1 MIDFKP
7 YAERQFANIRE
18 LVSTTCATFKEKTA
32 FQIRDGKDG
41 YRYISFSE
49 FGNSFYSLST
59 YFLNQGYKDKRIAV
73 VGRNAYQWALSYVAA
88 TTVGC
93 VVPIDKEL
101 HENDIN
107 DFINAADCV
116 CVCGE
121 EKIIKKLK
129 PLLKEGIEALTYEEV
144 EAAAKATVAD
154 EGFVDGLEIRKDETR
169 ILIFTS
175 GTTGNSKGV
184 CLSHHNICSNIYST
198 CQVVKIKPED
208 KTLSILPIHHTYEC
222 TLDFLLVFSKGG
234 TTTYCDGLT
243 KVQKNAVEYQPTLLV
258 VVPALLK
265 VLNNRIRDTLSKE
278 APKPWRKHFKELPL
292 SEAMQKLPFFIR
304 GIVKKKVRAKLG
316 GQLQL
321 FIVGAAALD
330 PQLVHDF
337 NALGIRTLQ
346 GYGLTECSPLLV
358 GNCDFYLNA
367 ESTGIPMPGVQIKI
381 DNPGEDGVGEILAKG
396 ENIMLGYFND
406 DEATAATF
414 RDGWFCTGDLGY
426 LGKDGELYIT
436 GRCKSVIVTENGKN
450 IYPEELETRLGD
462 YPIVGECLVLEG
474 RSKGKI
480 CVKAKI
486 YPDAATLKEELGRKP
501 TEEEIAAEI
510 EKAVDEINSKLPQYK
525 AIIITQIL
533 DEPLEKTTTAKVKRF
548 GKNVE

>member
-1 MIDFKP
+1 MVDFKP

-32 FQIRDGKDG
+32 FQIRDGKDS
-41 YRYISFSE
+41 YRYISFAE
-49 FGNSFYSLST
+49 FGNSFYSLAT

-121 EKIIKKLK
+121 DKIIKKLR

-144 EAAAKATVAD
+144 EAAAKATTAD

-243 KVQKNAVEYQPTLLV
+243 KVQKNAVEYEPTLLV

-278 APKPWRKHFKELPL
+278 APKPWRKNFKELPL
-292 SEAMQKLPFFIR
+292 ADAMQKLPFFLR

-358 GNCDFYLNA
+358 GNC
-367 ESTGIPMPGVQIKI
+367 
-381 DNPGEDGVGEILAKG
+381 
-396 ENIMLGYFND
+396 
-406 DEATAATF
+406 
-414 RDGWFCTGDLGY
+414 
-426 LGKDGELYIT
+426 
-436 GRCKSVIVTENGKN
+436 
-450 IYPEELETRLGD
+450 
-462 YPIVGECLVLEG
+462 
-474 RSKGKI
+474 
-480 CVKAKI
+480 
-486 YPDAATLKEELGRKP
+486 
-501 TEEEIAAEI
+501 
-510 EKAVDEINSKLPQYK
+510 
-525 AIIITQIL
+525 
-533 DEPLEKTTTAKVKRF
+533 
-548 GKNVE
+548 

>member
-1 MIDFKP
+1 MIEIKT
-7 YAERQFANIRE
+7 YAEKQYPNIRE
-18 LVSTTCATFKEKTA
+18 LVSATCKNFRERTA
-32 FQIRDGKDG
+32 FQIRDGKDA

-49 FGNSFYSLST
+49 FGNRFYSLAT

-73 VGRNAYQWALSYVAA
+73 VGKNSYQWALSYVAA

-101 HENDIN
+101 HADDIN
-107 DFINAADCV
+107 NFIIAADCV
-116 CVCGE
+116 CVCGD
-121 EKIIKKLK
+121 EKIIKALQ
-129 PLLKEGIEALTYEEV
+129 PMLPEGVRAMTFEEV
-144 EAAAKATVAD
+144 EEAATSTIAD

-175 GTTGNSKGV
+175 GTTGSSKGV

-198 CQVVKIKPED
+198 CKVVKIVPED

-234 TTTYCDGLT
+234 CTTYCDGLT
-243 KVQKNAVEYQPTLLV
+243 KVQKNAIEYQPTVLV
-258 VVPALLK
+258 VVPQLLK
-265 VLNNRIRDTLSKE
+265 VLNHRIRDTLSKE
-278 APKPWRKHFKELPL
+278 SPKPWRHLFKELPL
-292 SEAMQKLPFFIR
+292 AEAMKKLPFFVR
-304 GIVKKKVRAKLG
+304 GIIKKKVRAKLG
-316 GQLQL
+316 GQLRL

-367 ESTGIPMPGVQIKI
+367 ESTGLPMPGVDIKI

-406 DEATAATF
+406 EEATQAVF

-426 LGKDGELYIT
+426 LGEDGELYIT

-450 IYPEELETRLGD
+450 IYPEELETRLSD
-462 YPIVGECLVLEG
+462 YPVIGECLILEG

-486 YPDAATLKEELGRKP
+486 YPDPSGLQEELGRNP
-501 TEEEIAAEI
+501 NAEEV
-510 EKAVDEINSKLPQYK
+510 EKAVAAVINEVNEQMPPYK
-525 AIIITQIL
+525 KIVITEIL
-533 DEPLEKTTTAKVKRF
+533 DEPLEKTTTAKIKRF
-548 GKNVE
+548 GRNLE

>member
-32 FQIRDGKDG
+32 FQIRDGKDS
-41 YRYISFSE
+41 YRYISFAE
-49 FGNSFYSLST
+49 FGNSFYSLAT

-144 EAAAKATVAD
+144 EAAAKATTAD
-154 EGFVDGLEIRKDETR
+154 EGFVDSLEIRKDETR

-198 CQVVKIKPED
+198 CQVVKIRPED

-304 GIVKKKVRAKLG
+304 SIVKK
-316 GQLQL
+316 
-321 FIVGAAALD
+321 
-330 PQLVHDF
+330 
-337 NALGIRTLQ
+337 
-346 GYGLTECSPLLV
+346 
-358 GNCDFYLNA
+358 
-367 ESTGIPMPGVQIKI
+367 
-381 DNPGEDGVGEILAKG
+381 
-396 ENIMLGYFND
+396 
-406 DEATAATF
+406 
-414 RDGWFCTGDLGY
+414 
-426 LGKDGELYIT
+426 
-436 GRCKSVIVTENGKN
+436 
-450 IYPEELETRLGD
+450 
-462 YPIVGECLVLEG
+462 
-474 RSKGKI
+474 
-480 CVKAKI
+480 
-486 YPDAATLKEELGRKP
+486 
-501 TEEEIAAEI
+501 
-510 EKAVDEINSKLPQYK
+510 
-525 AIIITQIL
+525 
-533 DEPLEKTTTAKVKRF
+533 
-548 GKNVE
+548 

>member
-1 MIDFKP
+1 MFEYKP
-7 YAERQFANIRE
+7 YADKQYANIRE
-18 LVSTTCATFKEKTA
+18 LVSTTCKTFKDKTA
-32 FQIRDGKDG
+32 FQIRDGKDA

-49 FGNSFYSLST
+49 FGNRFYGLAT

-73 VGRNAYQWALSYVAA
+73 VGKNSYQWALTYVAA

-93 VVPIDKEL
+93 VVPLDKEV
-101 HENDIN
+101 HEEDLN
-107 DFINAADCV
+107 DFINAADCI
-116 CVCGE
+116 CVCGD
-121 EKIIKKLK
+121 EKIIKKLQ
-129 PLLKEGIEALTYEEV
+129 PLLKEGIKAMTFDEV
-144 EAAAKATVAD
+144 EKAATETVGD
-154 EGFVDGLEIRKDETR
+154 EGFVDGLEIRKDEMR
-169 ILIFTS
+169 ILLFTS
-175 GTTGNSKGV
+175 GTTGNAKGV
-184 CLSHHNICSNIYST
+184 MLSHHNICSDIYMT
-198 CQVVKIKPED
+198 CQTVKIKPED

-222 TLDFLLVFSKGG
+222 SLDFLLVFSKGG

-265 VLNNRIRDTLSKE
+265 VLNNRIRATLAQE
-278 APKPWRKHFKELPL
+278 APKPWRRHFAELSL
-292 SEAMQKLPFFIR
+292 ADAMQKLPFFIR

-316 GQLQL
+316 GKLEL

-330 PQLVHDF
+330 PQLVRDF

-358 GNCDFYLNA
+358 GNSDFYLNP
-367 ESTGIPMPGVQIKI
+367 ESTGLPLPGIEIKI

-406 DEATAATF
+406 EEATKAVF

-462 YPIVGECLVLEG
+462 YPVVGECLVLEG
-474 RSKGKI
+474 KSKGKI

-486 YPDAATLKEELGRKP
+486 FPNVTAIAEELGHKP
-501 TEEEIAAEI
+501 TAEEIAAAV
-510 EKAVDEINSKLPQYK
+510 EKVVDEINSKLPQYK
-525 AIIITQIL
+525 AIMITQIL

>member
-1 MIDFKP
+1 MVDYKP
-7 YAERQFANIRE
+7 YADRRFSNIRE
-18 LVSTTCATFKEKTA
+18 LVSTTCNTFKEKTA
-32 FQIRDGKDG
+32 FQIRDGKDA
-41 YRYISFSE
+41 YRYISFAE
-49 FGNSFYSLST
+49 FGNSFYSLAT

-73 VGRNAYQWALSYVAA
+73 VGKNSYQWALSYVAA

-93 VVPIDKEL
+93 VVPIDKEV
-101 HENDIN
+101 HESDMN

-116 CVCGE
+116 CVCGD
-121 EKIIKKLK
+121 EKILKKLK
-129 PLLKEGIEALTYEEV
+129 PLLREDVKTMTFEEV
-144 EAAAKATVAD
+144 EAAAKATTAD
-154 EGFVDGLEIRKDETR
+154 EGFVDELEIRKDETR

-184 CLSHHNICSNIYST
+184 CLSHHNICSDIYYT
-198 CQVVKIKPED
+198 CQTVKIFPED

-222 TLDFLLVFSKGG
+222 SLDFLLVFSKGG

-243 KVQKNAVEYQPTLLV
+243 KVQKNAVEYQPTILV

-265 VLNNRIRDTLSKE
+265 VLNHRIRDTLAKE
-278 APKPWRKHFKELPL
+278 APKPWRRHFAELPL
-292 SEAMQKLPFFIR
+292 ADAMKKLPFFVR

-316 GQLQL
+316 GQLRL

-337 NALGIRTLQ
+337 NALGITTLQ
-346 GYGLTECSPLLV
+346 GYGLTECAPLLV
-358 GNCDFYLNA
+358 GNSDFYLNA
-367 ESTGIPMPGVQIKI
+367 ESTGLPLPGIEIKI

-406 DEATAATF
+406 EEATNAVF

-462 YPIVGECLVLEG
+462 YPVIGECLVLEA

-486 YPDAATLKEELGRKP
+486 FPNATAIAEELGHKP
-501 TEEEIAAEI
+501 TEEEIT
-510 EKAVDEINSKLPQYK
+510 KAVEKVIDEVNSKLPQYK
-525 AIIITQIL
+525 AIMITQIL
-533 DEPLEKTTTAKVKRF
+533 DEPLEKTTTAKIKRF

>member
-1 MIDFKP
+1 MNFKP
-7 YAERQFANIRE
+7 YAERRFANIRE
-18 LVSTTCATFKEKTA
+18 LVSVTCDTFKEKTA

-41 YRYISFSE
+41 YRYITFSQ
-49 FGNSFYSLST
+49 FGNQFYNLAT
-59 YFLNQGYKDKRIAV
+59 YFLNQGYKGKRIAV
-73 VGRNAYQWALSYVAA
+73 VGKNSYQWALSYVAA

-93 VVPIDKEL
+93 VVPLDKEI
-101 HENDIN
+101 HESDMNT
-107 DFINAADCV
+107 FINAGDCV
-116 CVCGE
+116 CVCGD
-121 EKIIKKLK
+121 EKILKKLK
-129 PLLKEGIEALTYEEV
+129 PLLREDVQVLTFEEV
-144 EAAAKATVAD
+144 EKLATETVG
-154 EGFVDGLEIRKDETR
+154 EPGFVDSIEIRKDETR
-169 ILIFTS
+169 ILLFTS
-175 GTTGNSKGV
+175 GTTGSAKGV
-184 CLSHHNICSNIYST
+184 CLSHHNICSDIYST
-198 CQVVKIKPED
+198 CQVVKIRPED

-222 TLDFLLVFSKGG
+222 SLDFLLVFSKGG

-243 KVQKNAVEYQPTLLV
+243 KVQKNAMEYQPTLLV

-265 VLNNRIRDTLSKE
+265 VLNHRIRDSLAKE
-278 APKPWRKHFKELPL
+278 APKPWRNNFKELPL
-292 SEAMQKLPFFIR
+292 SEAMQKLPFFLR

-316 GQLQL
+316 GELKL

-346 GYGLTECSPLLV
+346 GYGLTECAPLLV
-358 GNCDFYLNA
+358 GNCDFYLNP
-367 ESTGIPMPGVQIKI
+367 ESTGIPIPGVEIKI

-406 DEATAATF
+406 EEATAAAF
-414 RDGWFCTGDLGY
+414 RDGWFATGDLGY

-462 YPIVGECLVLEG
+462 YPLIGECLVVEAM
-474 RSKGKI
+474 SKGKI

-486 YPDAATLKEELGRKP
+486 FPNPAPLQEELGHKP
-501 TEEEIAAEI
+501 TDEEIA
-510 EKAVDEINSKLPQYK
+510 KAVEKVVDEVNSKLPAYK
-525 AIIITQIL
+525 AIMITQIME
-533 DEPLEKTTTAKVKRF
+533 EPFEKTTTAKVKRY